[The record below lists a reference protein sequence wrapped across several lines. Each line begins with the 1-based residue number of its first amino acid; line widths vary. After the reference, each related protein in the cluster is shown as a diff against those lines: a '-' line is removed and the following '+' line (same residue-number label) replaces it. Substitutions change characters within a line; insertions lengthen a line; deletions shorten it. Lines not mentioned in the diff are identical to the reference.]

1 MNEILSEKDG
11 RALKEILTHALGVK
25 PEQLSEESRIVED
38 LSADSLT
45 VMEIIMAMEE
55 RFNLSIPDERWEKVH
70 TVGDLQE
77 LLADYLKDGKR
88 SD

>member
-1 MNEILSEKDG
+1 MNEMLSEKDR
-11 RALKEILTHALGVK
+11 RALEEILTHALAVK
-25 PEQLSEESRIVED
+25 PEQLTDDARIIED

-55 RFNLSIPDERWEKVH
+55 RFSFSIPDERWETIR

-77 LLADYLKDGKR
+77 LLAESLKGR
-88 SD
+88 